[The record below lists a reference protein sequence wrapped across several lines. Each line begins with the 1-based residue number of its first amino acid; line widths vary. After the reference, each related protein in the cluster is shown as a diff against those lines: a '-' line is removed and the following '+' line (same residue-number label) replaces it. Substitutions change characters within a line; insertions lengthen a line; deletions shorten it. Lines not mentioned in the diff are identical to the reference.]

1 MKSFCSSFFSKL
13 VYLHVYCINVTIIL
27 ALFIYFHLLSTT
39 VLFRLQLVLFSV
51 LLLCT
56 VGRTTAHS
64 SAADNVTVLVNKWE
78 DFIQNGVSIPLL
90 TETDVTVTPEEE
102 IKIKTPL
109 CCVRAKLVQSS
120 KITLTV
126 KNGGQPFSVHIP
138 EGETSVGWS
147 FRYSSA
153 LIL

>member
-1 MKSFCSSFFSKL
+1 M
-13 VYLHVYCINVTIIL
+13 
-27 ALFIYFHLLSTT
+27 LSTT
-39 VLFRLQLVLFSV
+39 VLFRLQLVLSSI
-51 LLLCT
+51 LLLYST

-64 SAADNVTVLVNKWE
+64 GAAGNVTVLVNKWE

-90 TETDVTVTPEEE
+90 TETDASVTPEEE

-109 CCVRAKLVQSS
+109 CCARTKLVQNS

-147 FRYSSA
+147 FRYNSA
-153 LIL
+153 FIL